1 MADADLRQSAGR
13 LGESLA
19 CDELSHRGYA
29 ILATRYRSRFGEIDI
44 VCSRAGVIGF
54 VEVKARRAGSGAIDA
69 VSPRKR
75 RKIAAMALDYLAWS
89 GHLESPCRFI
99 VVAIDRL
106 GTQHMTLTVVED
118 AWEVDT

>member
-1 MADADLRQSAGR
+1 MADADPRQSTGK

-19 CDELSHRGYA
+19 CDELIQRGYA

-44 VCSRAGVIGF
+44 VCSRDGVIGF
-54 VEVKARRAGSGAIDA
+54 VEVKARRSGGGAIEA

-75 RKIAAMALDYLAWS
+75 RKIAAMALDYLAW
-89 GHLESPCRFI
+89 GGQLDSPCRFI

-106 GTQHMTLTVVED
+106 GTEHMTLTVVED
-118 AWEVDT
+118 AWEVDM